1 MTTTQRAALITGG
14 SKGIGRGIAE
24 TLAASGFN
32 VLITA
37 RNAEEVRRTAEQL
50 DGAYE
55 GRVLGV
61 ACDVRDA
68 AQQRDA
74 VARAV
79 EAFGGLDL
87 LVANAGVGRF
97 SSIET
102 MQDQDWHDVIDTN
115 VTGVYLSVK
124 AALEALIERQGM
136 IITIG
141 SLAGTNFFA
150 GGSAYN
156 ARKFALA
163 GFSQA
168 IMLDLRDRGV
178 RVSTIM
184 PGSVTSHFNDHEP
197 SDADAW
203 KIQPEDIGA
212 MVLHLVNLPA
222 RTLPSKIEVRPSRPP
237 SSR

>member
-37 RNAEEVRRTAEQL
+37 RNAEEVQRTAEQL

-55 GRVLGV
+55 GRVLGM

-97 SSIET
+97 ASIET

-124 AALEALIERQGM
+124 AALEPLIERQGM

-156 ARKFALA
+156 ASKFALA

-237 SSR
+237 TSR

>member
-37 RNAEEVRRTAEQL
+37 RNAEEVQRTAEQL

-97 SSIET
+97 ASIET

-124 AALEALIERQGM
+124 AALEPLIERQGM

-156 ARKFALA
+156 ASKFALA

-237 SSR
+237 TSR

>member
-37 RNAEEVRRTAEQL
+37 RNAEEVQRTAEQL
-50 DGAYE
+50 DGAYD

-97 SSIET
+97 ASIET

-124 AALEALIERQGM
+124 AALEPLIERQGM

-156 ARKFALA
+156 ASKFALA

-237 SSR
+237 TSR

>member
-156 ARKFALA
+156 ASKFALA